1 MPTGFLNQERPSNLA
16 EMNKFQRSQSRKRHF
31 WWENKGFPVD
41 FPNHYQSIHCAQVLL
56 VESFRASAVVRPCH
70 AGDHQGS
77 GAAADRIFWGP
88 PWLKWRPR
96 EERATRGLWMPGLQ
110 GAVRCSEGFRAKPGG
125 EIGDKFGD
133 WETGFAAAF
142 RSWGPSKAFP
152 QRRRPIPWKRCRSV
166 DVA

>member
-1 MPTGFLNQERPSNLA
+1 
-16 EMNKFQRSQSRKRHF
+16 MNKFQRSQSRKRHF

-41 FPNHYQSIHCAQVLL
+41 FPNHYQSIHCAQVLS

-110 GAVRCSEGFRAKPGG
+110 GAVRYLEPSRVVKLAIGLVTGRRASPPLSEVGG
-125 EIGDKFGD
+125 H
-133 WETGFAAAF
+133 
-142 RSWGPSKAFP
+142 
-152 QRRRPIPWKRCRSV
+152 RRHFHRDADLYLGRGV
-166 DVA
+166 EV